1 MILPR
6 SGIVYLLLDVFINQ
20 DLKIYV
26 KFSNAAKVLKIIGIV
41 ERLRLRSSNRLTVN
55 VIRNQQRN
63 RRTLDET
70 NIASSQA
77 MEYDSSPFAGLRQG
91 LTRKKEVQMN
101 IEAKIEKLGLQ
112 LPSPAKPV
120 ANYVPAVR
128 TGSLVFLSGH
138 GPMREDGS
146 LITGKLGSDL
156 KVEEGYEAAKRVA
169 LGILGSIKGLIGDL
183 DKVTRIVKLLGM
195 VNCESTFKDHP
206 QVINGA
212 SDFLVEVFGDKGKHA
227 RSAVGMN
234 ALPFNIS
241 VEIEMVV
248 EVED

>member
-1 MILPR
+1 
-6 SGIVYLLLDVFINQ
+6 
-20 DLKIYV
+20 
-26 KFSNAAKVLKIIGIV
+26 
-41 ERLRLRSSNRLTVN
+41 
-55 VIRNQQRN
+55 
-63 RRTLDET
+63 
-70 NIASSQA
+70 
-77 MEYDSSPFAGLRQG
+77 
-91 LTRKKEVQMN
+91 MN
-101 IEAKIEKLGLQ
+101 IETKIEKLGLQ

-169 LGILGSIKGLIGDL
+169 LGLLGSIKGLIGDL